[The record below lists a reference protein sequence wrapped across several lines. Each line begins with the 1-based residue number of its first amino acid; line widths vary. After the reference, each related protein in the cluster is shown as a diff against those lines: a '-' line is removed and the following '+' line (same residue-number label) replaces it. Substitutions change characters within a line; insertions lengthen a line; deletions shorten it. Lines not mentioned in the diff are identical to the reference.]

1 MAKTDLTMTRT
12 IRTDVSLQTLN
23 TFGVAARAARFLEVN
38 SAVALQRY
46 LPLDEPFRLVLGGGS
61 NILLT
66 GDVPGLV
73 LYNRIRGLEVV
84 ESDRR
89 TVVVAA
95 GSGENW
101 HAFVQWCLQ
110 HDFGGV
116 ENLSLIPGTVGA
128 APIQNI
134 GAYGV
139 ELRDRF
145 ERLEA
150 VELATGRRRTFSA
163 ADCRFGYRDSV
174 FKRELKNKY
183 FITRVLLRLSR
194 SSHHALHLEYG
205 AIRRVLAEMS
215 IEHPTIQDVG
225 AAVVRIRRAKLPDP
239 AQLGNAGSFFKNP
252 VIDLRTFEALKERF
266 PDIVFYPAGEG
277 RVKVPAGWLIERCGW
292 KGRRI
297 GRVGCYEKQALVLVN
312 YGGATGE
319 EIAGLARRIGESVE
333 ATFGIRLET
342 EVNIL

>member
-1 MAKTDLTMTRT
+1 MCT
-12 IRTDVSLQTLN
+12 IRTDVSLQALN
-23 TFGVAARAARFLEVN
+23 TFGVPARAARFLEVDS
-38 SAVALQRY
+38 SAALPQY
-46 LPLDEPFRLVLGGGS
+46 LPLDEPLRLVLGGGS
-61 NILLT
+61 NILFT

-73 LYNRIRGLEVV
+73 LYNRIRGVEVV

-89 TVVVAA
+89 SVLVAV

-101 HAFVQWCLQ
+101 HAFVQWCL
-110 HDFGGV
+110 HRDYGGV

-139 ELRDRF
+139 ELRDSF
-145 ERLEA
+145 EQLEGF
-150 VELATGRRRTFSA
+150 ELATGRRRTFSA
-163 ADCRFGYRDSV
+163 ADCRFGYRDSI

-183 FITRVLLRLSR
+183 FITRVLLRLR
-194 SSHHALHLEYG
+194 RPPHHALHLEYG
-205 AIRRVLAEMS
+205 AIRRVLAEMGIDRPS
-215 IEHPTIQDVG
+215 IQDVG

-252 VIDLRTFEALKERF
+252 VIDPPAFEALKKRF
-266 PDIVFYPAGEG
+266 PDIVSYPVGEG
-277 RVKVPAGWLIERCGW
+277 QVKVPAGWLIERCGW

-297 GRVGCYEKQALVLVN
+297 GQAGCYEKQALVLVN
-312 YGGATGE
+312 YGGATGA
-319 EIAGLARRIGESVE
+319 EIAGLAGRIADSVE